1 MHLITW
7 INDQRCENLGT
18 DSEVRIIPFRAGGR
32 GAAMFGFP
40 ASTIDLRSK
49 PEAQCCGSNIPSQMP
64 MNTEAPKTSAKANEV
79 DAPRRL

>member
-40 ASTIDLRSK
+40 ASTIELPSK
-49 PEAQCCGSNIPSQMP
+49 PEAPVLRLEH
-64 MNTEAPKTSAKANEV
+64 TEPNATEYRSTKNE
-79 DAPRRL
+79 RKSE